1 VSDKLAEEGLAVL
14 RDDPGIDLVVKTGL
28 SPEELK
34 SEIAEADALLVRS
47 ATKVTGDVIASAPKL
62 VAIGRAGVG
71 VDNIDVEAATQ
82 RGIVVCNSPEGNTVA
97 AAEHTLAL
105 ILSLARNVPA
115 ANASVAAGEWK
126 RSAFLGVELLNK
138 TLGIVGLGKI
148 GSEVA
153 VRGASFGMK
162 IIGYDPFIATDQAER
177 LGIEVVELADIF
189 ARADFITVHVPL
201 TKDTQ
206 HLIGDE
212 NLANVKPGVRIIN
225 CSRGGIVDE
234 GALASALQDGR
245 VAGAGLDVFAQE
257 PPTDSPLLGLSNVVL
272 TPHLGAS
279 TAEAQVKVAVDV
291 AQQVLDVLGGRPARS
306 AINVIPVS
314 PDVMRAL
321 EPYLPLAEKMGRL
334 HGQLAEHPI
343 RSVELTYAGQLAEE
357 DSRLVTRAF
366 LKGMLAPIMDE
377 PVNLVNSAL
386 VAQARGLKVVES
398 RSREP
403 EDYVSLITA
412 RVSLDDTERSISG
425 TLFGRRDPRIV
436 RIDGY
441 RVDFTPSGYML
452 VSMHIDRPGMIGRVG
467 SVLGEKNI
475 NIAGMHVGRSEPG
488 PGGLSVMV
496 LALDG
501 SVPPAV
507 MDELRQ
513 IDGIETAQLVEL

>member
-1 VSDKLAEEGLAVL
+1 
-14 RDDPGIDLVVKTGL
+14 
-28 SPEELK
+28 
-34 SEIAEADALLVRS
+34 
-47 ATKVTGDVIASAPKL
+47 
-62 VAIGRAGVG
+62 
-71 VDNIDVEAATQ
+71 
-82 RGIVVCNSPEGNTVA
+82 
-97 AAEHTLAL
+97 
-105 ILSLARNVPA
+105 
-115 ANASVAAGEWK
+115 
-126 RSAFLGVELLNK
+126 
-138 TLGIVGLGKI
+138 
-148 GSEVA
+148 
-153 VRGASFGMK
+153 
-162 IIGYDPFIATDQAER
+162 
-177 LGIEVVELADIF
+177 
-189 ARADFITVHVPL
+189 
-201 TKDTQ
+201 
-206 HLIGDE
+206 
-212 NLANVKPGVRIIN
+212 
-225 CSRGGIVDE
+225 
-234 GALASALQDGR
+234 
-245 VAGAGLDVFAQE
+245 
-257 PPTDSPLLGLSNVVL
+257 
-272 TPHLGAS
+272 
-279 TAEAQVKVAVDV
+279 VDV

-306 AINVIPVS
+306 AVNVIRVS

-334 HGQLAEHPI
+334 HGQLAECPI

-366 LKGMLAPIMDE
+366 LKGMLAPIIDE

-386 VAQARGLKVVES
+386 VAQDRGLKVIES

-412 RVSLDDTERSISG
+412 RVSLDDTERTISG

-475 NIAGMHVGRSEPG
+475 NIAGMHVGRSQPG

-501 SVPPAV
+501 SVPPDV

-513 IDGIETAQLVEL
+513 VDGIETAQLVEL